1 MNQNLI
7 PSLIIAG
14 AIVATGLLFRQTVA
28 TSAGTQIEA
37 VISSLE
43 NASQKKDAAGKTRV
57 SKIIEGVSSS
67 VADGF
72 KAGFSSDENGK
83 TKEQLAVRDKLEVRE
98 VKISNGRMKMQENII
113 GLIKNNSD
121 AIVSNI
127 QLNVVS
133 RDKDGK
139 LLDVTSNFA
148 RVQGTL
154 KPGQELGFSV
164 ERTLGDFNE
173 KAEELA
179 GRKATTATVSVVELT
194 VVK

>member
-1 MNQNLI
+1 
-7 PSLIIAG
+7 
-14 AIVATGLLFRQTVA
+14 
-28 TSAGTQIEA
+28 
-37 VISSLE
+37 
-43 NASQKKDAAGKTRV
+43 
-57 SKIIEGVSSS
+57 
-67 VADGF
+67 
-72 KAGFSSDENGK
+72 
-83 TKEQLAVRDKLEVRE
+83 
-98 VKISNGRMKMQENII
+98 MKMQENII

-164 ERTLGDFNE
+164 ERSLCDFNE

-179 GRKATTATVSVVELT
+179 GRKATTATVSIVELS